1 MKIINRTFYYFRKSG
16 VPIIIVSILLCL
28 ICPELSAQEPPPK
41 PVVVTVT
48 QNLGFGAFTHGS
60 SGGSVIINTGGFRST
75 TGDVIGLNLGYL
87 FSAAIYKL
95 VATPGTVISIL
106 NGPDVHLNGSGG
118 GFLVLHIGDSSP
130 ASPFVITTTPPVS
143 TSMSVG
149 GTLTV
154 GNTAANP
161 PGNYIGTFD
170 ITFIQE

>member
-1 MKIINRTFYYFRKSG
+1 MLNVYCF
-16 VPIIIVSILLCL
+16 
-28 ICPELSAQEPPPK
+28 ELSAQEPPPK

-60 SGGSVIINTGGFRST
+60 SGGTVIINTGGFRSSS
-75 TGDVIGLNLGYL
+75 GDVILLNLGYF

-95 VATPGTVISIL
+95 VAVPGTVISIL

-118 GFLVLHIGDSSP
+118 GYLVLHIGDSAP
-130 ASPFVITTTPPVS
+130 ASPFVITTIPPDF
-143 TSMSVG
+143 TSLSVG

-161 PGNYIGTFD
+161 PGNYSGTFD